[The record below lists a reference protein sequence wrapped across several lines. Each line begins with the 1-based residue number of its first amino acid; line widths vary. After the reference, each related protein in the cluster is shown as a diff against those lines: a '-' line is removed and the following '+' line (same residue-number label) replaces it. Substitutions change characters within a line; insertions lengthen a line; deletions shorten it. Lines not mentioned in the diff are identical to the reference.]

1 MTANAITVESVSKSF
16 RIYRRRETTLKET
29 ILRGRRGEWEEL
41 CAADNLSFT
50 VPGGQAL
57 GVIGPNGAG
66 KSTLLKMLARIL
78 IPDRGRIV
86 IDGRVSALL
95 ELGAGFHPEYS
106 AVENIFLSGAF
117 YGMSRSQLKPRV
129 NSIIAFAEL
138 ERFADNPVKTY
149 SSGMYARL
157 GFAIAVSVEPDV
169 LLCDEVLA
177 VGDESF
183 RQRCYERMLEFRD
196 AGRTL
201 VLVTHDLGAVH
212 QFCDRA
218 IWLQRGAIQQDG
230 DPRDVVRAYIREVN
244 AGDETASE
252 HSSAARPVRRARTRR
267 STRGFRSCCSATRY
281 CRRRHRAIDLRERRR
296 AAHRGRLRRTQSRSL
311 ADLRGRGPSSRRH
324 PCGHG
329 IDLYGR
335 LATGDV
341 LEGVGRFV
349 WQLEDLRLTP
359 GSYYL
364 SPVLRDHSGVH
375 VLDRHE
381 RWVRV
386 QVREGRYLEREGC
399 VVLPGRWSL
408 IAARGTQIGDEPYVQ

>member
-1 MTANAITVESVSKSF
+1 MSEAAITVEGVSKNF
-16 RIYRRRETTLKET
+16 RIYRRKETTLKET

-50 VPGGQAL
+50 VPHGQAL

-78 IPDRGRIV
+78 TPDNGRIA

-129 NSIIAFAEL
+129 DSIIEFAEL
-138 ERFADNPVKTY
+138 ARFADNPVKTY

-183 RQRCYERMLEFRD
+183 RQRCYDRMLEFRD
-196 AGRTL
+196 AGRT
-201 VLVTHDLGAVH
+201 
-212 QFCDRA
+212 
-218 IWLQRGAIQQDG
+218 
-230 DPRDVVRAYIREVN
+230 
-244 AGDETASE
+244 
-252 HSSAARPVRRARTRR
+252 RRARDARPRGGASVLRSRDLAAARCDPARR
-267 STRGFRSCCSATRY
+267 RPPRGRARVPPRGQ
-281 CRRRHRAIDLRERRR
+281 CRRRGDLRALERRARRSRRHAHAAQLRRPDRPACSPRDGGRRRRAFDLRERRDG
-296 AAHRGRLRRTQSRSL
+296 AHRGRLPRAQPRAL
-311 ADLRGRGPSSRRH
+311 ADLRGRGAPSRRH
-324 PCGHG
+324 ARRHRLDVRRGLRDRRRARGPWA
-329 IDLYGR
+329 LR
-335 LATGDV
+335 LAARGSAADARHV
-341 LEGVGRFV
+341 LP
-349 WQLEDLRLTP
+349 LAT
-359 GSYYL
+359 
-364 SPVLRDHSGVH
+364 LRDHSGVH

-399 VVLPGRWSL
+399 VVLPGSWALDRD
-408 IAARGTQIGDEPYVQ
+408 G

>member
-1 MTANAITVESVSKSF
+1 VSIASAISVQGVSKSF
-16 RIYRRRETTLKET
+16 RIYRRRETTLKAT

-41 CAADNLSFT
+41 RAADDLNFE
-50 VPGGQAL
+50 VPHGQAL

-78 IPDRGRIV
+78 TPDSGRV
-86 IDGRVSALL
+86 TIDGRVSALL

-106 AVENIFLSGAF
+106 AIENIFLSGAF

-129 NSIIAFAEL
+129 DSIIEFAEL

-183 RQRCYERMLEFRD
+183 RQRCYDRMLEFRD

-218 IWLQRGAIQQDG
+218 IWLERGKVRRDG
-230 DPRDVVRAYIREVN
+230 DPREVVRAYIREVN
-244 AGDETASE
+244 AGDEASSE
-252 HSSAARPVRRARTRR
+252 LSTAARAGAAGTHTPLNAGIPIVLDSLRVKAEDGSERAIFENGATLRVEIGYIARNPVRSPICEVEVHRHDGTHVATG
-267 STRGFRSCCSATRY
+267 STYASGYDA
-281 CRRRHRAIDLRERRR
+281 
-296 AAHRGRLRRTQSRSL
+296 
-311 ADLRGRGPSSRRH
+311 
-324 PCGHG
+324 
-329 IDLYGR
+329 
-335 LATGDV
+335 GDV
-341 LEGVGRFV
+341 LEGGGRFV
-349 WQLEDLRLTP
+349 WELEDLRLTP

-364 SPVLRDHSGVH
+364 SPILRDHSGVH

-381 RWVRV
+381 RWLRL
-386 QVREGRYLEREGC
+386 QVREGRYLEHDGC
-399 VVLPGRWSL
+399 VILPGTWGVE
-408 IAARGTQIGDEPYVQ
+408 RG

>member
-1 MTANAITVESVSKSF
+1 VKTGAAIAVESVSKSF

-41 CAADNLSFT
+41 RAADNLSFT
-50 VPGGQAL
+50 VPTGQAL
-57 GVIGPNGAG
+57 GIIGPNGAG
-66 KSTLLKMLARIL
+66 KSTLLKLLARIL
-78 IPDRGRIV
+78 TPDSGRIV

-106 AVENIFLSGAF
+106 AIENIFLSGAF
-117 YGMSRSQLKPRV
+117 YGLSRAQLKPRV
-129 NSIIAFAEL
+129 ASIIEFAEL
-138 ERFADNPVKTY
+138 GRFADNAVKTY

-196 AGRTL
+196 AGRTV

-218 IWLQRGAIQQDG
+218 IWLQRGSVQRDG
-230 DPRDVVRAYIREVN
+230 EPRAVVRAYLREVN
-244 AGDETASE
+244 AGDEAASE
-252 HSSAARPVRRARTRR
+252 LSTAARPGAAGSHTPLNAGVPIILHAMRVTAADGADRSIYENGETLRIEVGYHARSAVRSPICEVEVHRHDGTHVATS
-267 STRGFRSCCSATRY
+267 STYTAGY
-281 CRRRHRAIDLRERRR
+281 E
-296 AAHRGRLRRTQSRSL
+296 
-311 ADLRGRGPSSRRH
+311 
-324 PCGHG
+324 
-329 IDLYGR
+329 
-335 LATGDV
+335 TGDV
-341 LEGVGRFV
+341 LEGHGRFI

-381 RWVRV
+381 RWVRL
-386 QVREGRYLEREGC
+386 QVREGRYLEHEGC
-399 VVLPGRWSL
+399 VVLPGSWDIDR
-408 IAARGTQIGDEPYVQ
+408 A

>member
-1 MTANAITVESVSKSF
+1 MAITVDGVSKSF

-41 CAADNLSFT
+41 RAADDLSFT
-50 VPGGQAL
+50 VPRGQAL

-78 IPDRGRIV
+78 TPDRGHIA

-117 YGMSRSQLKPRV
+117 YGMSRGQLKPRV
-129 NSIIAFAEL
+129 DSIIEFAEL
-138 ERFADNPVKTY
+138 GRFADNPVKTY

-218 IWLQRGAIQQDG
+218 IWLERGAIRREG

-244 AGDETASE
+244 AGDEAASAL
-252 HSSAARPVRRARTRR
+252 SSAARPGAVGTHTPLNAGVPIVLNSLRVSADDGAERSIFENGEGLRVEVGYVARKPVRSPICEIEVHRHDGTHVATGSTFGRRLRDWRRAR
-267 STRGFRSCCSATRY
+267 G
-281 CRRRHRAIDLRERRR
+281 
-296 AAHRGRLRRTQSRSL
+296 
-311 ADLRGRGPSSRRH
+311 
-324 PCGHG
+324 
-329 IDLYGR
+329 
-335 LATGDV
+335 
-341 LEGVGRFV
+341 
-349 WQLEDLRLTP
+349 
-359 GSYYL
+359 
-364 SPVLRDHSGVH
+364 
-375 VLDRHE
+375 
-381 RWVRV
+381 
-386 QVREGRYLEREGC
+386 
-399 VVLPGRWSL
+399 
-408 IAARGTQIGDEPYVQ
+408 

>member
-1 MTANAITVESVSKSF
+1 M
-16 RIYRRRETTLKET
+16 
-29 ILRGRRGEWEEL
+29 RGRQPLVHAFLR
-41 CAADNLSFT
+41 
-50 VPGGQAL
+50 GQAL

-78 IPDRGRIV
+78 TPDEGRIA

-117 YGMSRSQLKPRV
+117 YGMSRRQLKPRV
-129 NSIIAFAEL
+129 DSIIEFAEL

-230 DPRDVVRAYIREVN
+230 DPREVVRAYIREVN
-244 AGDETASE
+244 AGDEAASAL
-252 HSSAARPVRRARTRR
+252 SSAERPGAEGSHTPLNEGVPIVLRSLRVTAGDGTERSIFENGDGLRVEVGYVARKPVRSPICEIEVHRHDGTHVATG
-267 STRGFRSCCSATRY
+267 STLAAGF
-281 CRRRHRAIDLRERRR
+281 E
-296 AAHRGRLRRTQSRSL
+296 
-311 ADLRGRGPSSRRH
+311 
-324 PCGHG
+324 
-329 IDLYGR
+329 
-335 LATGDV
+335 TGDV
-341 LEGVGRFV
+341 LEGEGRFD
-349 WQLEDLRLTP
+349 WRLEDLRLTP
-359 GSYYL
+359 GPTTS
-364 SPVLRDHSGVH
+364 R
-375 VLDRHE
+375 R
-381 RWVRV
+381 
-386 QVREGRYLEREGC
+386 
-399 VVLPGRWSL
+399 
-408 IAARGTQIGDEPYVQ
+408 

>member
-1 MTANAITVESVSKSF
+1 MTEAAITVDGVTKNF

-29 ILRGRRGEWEEL
+29 ILRGRRGEWEDL
-41 CAADNLSFT
+41 CAANDLSFS
-50 VPGGQAL
+50 VPRGQAL

-78 IPDRGRIV
+78 TPDSGRVAIE
-86 IDGRVSALL
+86 GRVSALL

-117 YGMSRSQLKPRV
+117 YGMSRGQLRPRV
-129 NSIIAFAEL
+129 DSIIKFAEL

-183 RQRCYERMLEFRD
+183 RQRCFDRMLEFRD
-196 AGRTL
+196 AGRTV

-218 IWLQRGAIQQDG
+218 IWLHQGTIRRDG
-230 DPRDVVRAYIREVN
+230 DPREVVRAYLREVN
-244 AGDETASE
+244 AGDEAASE
-252 HSSAARPVRRARTRR
+252 LSSAERPGAAGTHTPLNSGVPIVLNALRVTAADGAERSIYENGDTLRVEVGYVARTPVRSPICEVEVHRHDGTHVATG
-267 STRGFRSCCSATRY
+267 STFASGF
-281 CRRRHRAIDLRERRR
+281 E
-296 AAHRGRLRRTQSRSL
+296 
-311 ADLRGRGPSSRRH
+311 
-324 PCGHG
+324 
-329 IDLYGR
+329 
-335 LATGDV
+335 TGDV
-341 LEGVGRFV
+341 LEGHGSFI
-349 WQLEDLRLTP
+349 WHLDDLRLTP
-359 GSYYL
+359 GTYYL
-364 SPVLRDHSGVH
+364 SPQLRDQSGVH

-381 RWVRV
+381 RWVRL
-386 QVREGRYLEREGC
+386 QVREGRYLEHDGC
-399 VVLPGRWSL
+399 VVLPGSWAL
-408 IAARGTQIGDEPYVQ
+408 DRG

>member
-1 MTANAITVESVSKSF
+1 VSETAIRVEGVTKSF

-41 CAADNLSFT
+41 RAADDLSFS
-50 VPGGQAL
+50 VPRGQAL

-78 IPDRGRIV
+78 SPDRGRIT

-117 YGMSRSQLKPRV
+117 YGMSRGQLKPRV
-129 NSIIAFAEL
+129 DSIIEFAEL
-138 ERFADNPVKTY
+138 GRFADNPVKTY

-218 IWLQRGAIQQDG
+218 IWLDGGAIRKEG

-244 AGDETASE
+244 AGDEAASAL
-252 HSSAARPVRRARTRR
+252 SSAARPGAPGTHTPLNQGVPIILSSLRVTAGDGSERSIFENGDALRVEVGFTARKPVRSPICEIEVHRHDGTHVATG
-267 STRGFRSCCSATRY
+267 STFAAGF
-281 CRRRHRAIDLRERRR
+281 E
-296 AAHRGRLRRTQSRSL
+296 
-311 ADLRGRGPSSRRH
+311 
-324 PCGHG
+324 
-329 IDLYGR
+329 
-335 LATGDV
+335 TGDV
-341 LEGVGRFV
+341 LEGDGRFA
-349 WQLEDLRLTP
+349 WRLEDLRLTP

-364 SPVLRDHSGVH
+364 SPLLRDQSGVH
-375 VLDRHE
+375 VLDLHE
-381 RWVRV
+381 RWVRF
-386 QVREGRYLEREGC
+386 QVREGRYLEHGGC
-399 VVLPGRWSL
+399 VVLPGTWERAS
-408 IAARGTQIGDEPYVQ
+408 A

>member
-1 MTANAITVESVSKSF
+1 LSETAITVDGVSKSF

-41 CAADNLSFT
+41 RAADNLSFT
-50 VPGGQAL
+50 VPRGQAL

-78 IPDRGRIV
+78 SPDRGRVI

-117 YGMSRSQLKPRV
+117 YGMSRAQLKPRV
-129 NSIIAFAEL
+129 DSIIEFAEL
-138 ERFADNPVKTY
+138 GRFADNPVKTY

-218 IWLQRGAIQQDG
+218 MWLERGAIRQEG
-230 DPRDVVRAYIREVN
+230 DPRNVVRAYIREVN
-244 AGDETASE
+244 AGDEATSAL
-252 HSSAARPVRRARTRR
+252 SSAARPGAVGSHTPLNLGVPI
-267 STRGFRSCCSATRY
+267 T
-281 CRRRHRAIDLRERRR
+281 L
-296 AAHRGRLRRTQSRSL
+296 RSL
-311 ADLRGRGPSSRRH
+311 RVTAADGAERSIFENGDTLRVEVGYGARQPVRSPICEIEVHRH
-324 PCGHG
+324 DGTHVATG
-329 IDLYGR
+329 STFASGFD
-335 LATGDV
+335 TGDV
-341 LEGVGRFV
+341 LEGEGHFV
-349 WQLEDLRLTP
+349 WRLDDLRLTP

-364 SPVLRDHSGVH
+364 SPQLRDQSGVH
-375 VLDRHE
+375 VLDQHE

-386 QVREGRYLEREGC
+386 QVREGRYIERGGC
-399 VVLPGRWSL
+399 VVLPGTWERPS
-408 IAARGTQIGDEPYVQ
+408 A

>member
-1 MTANAITVESVSKSF
+1 VSEAAITVDGVSKSF

-41 CAADNLSFT
+41 RAADNLSFT
-50 VPGGQAL
+50 VPRGQAL

-78 IPDRGRIV
+78 TPDRGRVV

-117 YGMSRSQLKPRV
+117 YGMSRAQLKPRV
-129 NSIIAFAEL
+129 DSIIEFAEL
-138 ERFADNPVKTY
+138 GRFADNPVKTY

-218 IWLQRGAIQQDG
+218 IWLERGAIRQEG

-244 AGDETASE
+244 AGDEATSALSTAERPGAVGSHTPLNQGVPIILRSLRVTADDGAE
-252 HSSAARPVRRARTRR
+252 RSIFENGDTLRMEVGYVARQPVRSPICEIEVHRHDGTHVATG
-267 STRGFRSCCSATRY
+267 STFASGF
-281 CRRRHRAIDLRERRR
+281 D
-296 AAHRGRLRRTQSRSL
+296 
-311 ADLRGRGPSSRRH
+311 
-324 PCGHG
+324 
-329 IDLYGR
+329 
-335 LATGDV
+335 TGDV
-341 LEGVGRFV
+341 LEGEGSFV
-349 WQLEDLRLTP
+349 WRLEDLRLTP

-364 SPVLRDHSGVH
+364 SPQLRDQSGVH
-375 VLDRHE
+375 VLDQHE

-386 QVREGRYLEREGC
+386 QVREGRYLERGGC
-399 VVLPGRWSL
+399 VVLPGTWESPS
-408 IAARGTQIGDEPYVQ
+408 A

>member
-1 MTANAITVESVSKSF
+1 MSDTAAAISVEGVSKSF

-41 CAADNLSFT
+41 KAADDLSFA
-50 VPGGQAL
+50 VPKGQAL

-78 IPDRGRIV
+78 EPDRGKIV

-129 NSIIAFAEL
+129 DSIIEFAEL
-138 ERFADNPVKTY
+138 GRFADNPVKTY

-183 RQRCYERMLEFRD
+183 RQRCYDRMLEFRD

-218 IWLQRGAIQQDG
+218 IWLSRGAIARDG
-230 DPRDVVRAYIREVN
+230 DPRDVVRAYLREVN
-244 AGDETASE
+244 AGDEAASE
-252 HSSAARPVRRARTRR
+252 LSSAARGGAPGTHTPLNSGVPIVLHALRTKAADGAERSIFENGETMRIEVEYDARNPVRSPICEVEVHRHDGTHVATG
-267 STRGFRSCCSATRY
+267 STY
-281 CRRRHRAIDLRERRR
+281 
-296 AAHRGRLRRTQSRSL
+296 AAG
-311 ADLRGRGPSSRRH
+311 
-324 PCGHG
+324 
-329 IDLYGR
+329 YE
-335 LATGDV
+335 TGDV
-341 LEGVGRFV
+341 LEGRGTFA
-349 WQLEDLRLTP
+349 WELDDLRLTP

-364 SPVLRDHSGVH
+364 SPVLRDHSAVH

-381 RWVRV
+381 RWLRF
-386 QVREGRYLEREGC
+386 QVREGKYLEREGS
-399 VVLPGRWSL
+399 VVLPGAWSL
-408 IAARGTQIGDEPYVQ
+408 QRS

>member
-1 MTANAITVESVSKSF
+1 MTENAITVDHVTKSF
-16 RIYRRRETTLKET
+16 RIYRRRETTLKAT
-29 ILRGRRGEWEEL
+29 ILRARRGEWEEL
-41 CAADNLSFT
+41 RAADDLSFT
-50 VPGGQAL
+50 VPRGQAL

-78 IPDRGRIV
+78 TPDKGKV
-86 IDGRVSALL
+86 AIDGRVSALL

-106 AVENIFLSGAF
+106 AVDNIFLSGAF

-129 NSIIAFAEL
+129 DSIIEFAEL
-138 ERFADNPVKTY
+138 GRFADNPVKTY

-169 LLCDEVLA
+169 LLADEVLA

-183 RQRCYERMLEFRD
+183 RQRCYDRMLEFRD

-218 IWLQRGAIQQDG
+218 IWLAHGKIERDG

-244 AGDETASE
+244 AGDEAASE
-252 HSSAARPVRRARTRR
+252 LSSAARP
-267 STRGFRSCCSATRY
+267 G
-281 CRRRHRAIDLRERRR
+281 
-296 AAHRGRLRRTQSRSL
+296 AAGTHTPINAGVPITLRSL
-311 ADLRGRGPSSRRH
+311 RVTAGDGAERSIYQNGEALRVEVGYHARNPVRSPICEVEVHRH
-324 PCGHG
+324 DGTHVATG
-329 IDLYGR
+329 STYAAGFE
-335 LATGDV
+335 TGDV
-341 LEGVGRFV
+341 LEGEGSFV
-349 WQLEDLRLTP
+349 WRLEDLRLTP

-364 SPVLRDHSGVH
+364 SPLLRDHSGVH

-381 RWVRV
+381 RWVRL
-386 QVREGRYLEREGC
+386 QIREGVYQEREGC
-399 VVLPGRWSL
+399 VVLPGTWDVDR
-408 IAARGTQIGDEPYVQ
+408 A

>member
-1 MTANAITVESVSKSF
+1 MSESAITVEGVSKNF
-16 RIYRRRETTLKET
+16 RIYRRKETTLKET

-50 VPGGQAL
+50 VPHGQAL

-78 IPDRGRIV
+78 TPDDGRIA

-129 NSIIAFAEL
+129 DSIIEFAEL

-183 RQRCYERMLEFRD
+183 RQRCYDRMLEFRD
-196 AGRTL
+196 AGRTV

-218 IWLQRGAIQQDG
+218 IWLQRGAIQRDG
-230 DPRDVVRAYIREVN
+230 DPRSVVRAYLREVN
-244 AGDETASE
+244 AGDEALSE
-252 HSSAARPVRRARTRR
+252 LSSAARGGAAGTHTPLNAGVPITLHSLRVTAADGAERSIYENGETLRIEVGYLARNPVRSPICEVEVHRHDGTHV
-267 STRGFRSCCSATRY
+267 STGSTF
-281 CRRRHRAIDLRERRR
+281 
-296 AAHRGRLRRTQSRSL
+296 AAG
-311 ADLRGRGPSSRRH
+311 
-324 PCGHG
+324 
-329 IDLYGR
+329 YE
-335 LATGDV
+335 TGDV
-341 LEGVGRFV
+341 LEGQGRFV

-359 GSYYL
+359 GTYYL
-364 SPVLRDHSGVH
+364 SPLLRDHSGVH

-399 VVLPGRWSL
+399 VVLPGTWDLDR
-408 IAARGTQIGDEPYVQ
+408 DP